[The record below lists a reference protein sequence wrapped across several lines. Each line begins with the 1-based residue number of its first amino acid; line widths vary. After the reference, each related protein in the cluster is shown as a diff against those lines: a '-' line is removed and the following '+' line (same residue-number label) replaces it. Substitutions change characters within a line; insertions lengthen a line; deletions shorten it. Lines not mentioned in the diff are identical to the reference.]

1 VTRHDTLASV
11 AADRQV
17 GHPAEGAQASLRS
30 APVLPITGRRGARDG
45 AGQDRQPNM
54 AQTDTHAKALRVNL
68 DATKYGT
75 FAEIGAG
82 QEVARWFFRVGGAAG
97 TVAKAMSAYDM
108 TFSDA
113 IYGQSERYVSR
124 DRLRTMLD
132 HEYELLH
139 QRLNGERGER
149 TCFFVFA
156 DTVATRSYSRKDDG
170 HGWLGIRFQM
180 APLGPASEIT
190 IHLRLT
196 DAEAEQQQEALGI
209 IGVNLVHGALFQSA
223 EPVSLI
229 ASLLDGVTSTRGEV
243 DMIEFSGPAFAGV
256 DNRLMSLELVR
267 NGLTHAAMFDA
278 AGRVVQ
284 PSDALYKKCVLIE
297 RGSFRPATKVTVDM
311 LRCAQAQFIQEPG
324 VQGQDTVVLFEMT
337 LRNLREGEG
346 DIDAQDFLDRADILA
361 TLGRTVLISNYGEY
375 HRLAAYLFRQTK
387 QPIGIVMGV
396 PTLRELFDES
406 YYADLEGGILE
417 SFGRLFRNDLKV
429 YAYPQMDGAT
439 GAVITAGNLRVA
451 PHLRH
456 LCAYLVEN
464 RLIESLR
471 DVDERCLQIYSR
483 DVLAK
488 IRAGTAGWE
497 SMTPPAV
504 AELIKRRGLLG
515 FTGESETQAA

>member
-1 VTRHDTLASV
+1 
-11 AADRQV
+11 
-17 GHPAEGAQASLRS
+17 
-30 APVLPITGRRGARDG
+30 
-45 AGQDRQPNM
+45 M
-54 AQTDTHAKALRVNL
+54 AQIDTHAKALQVNL
-68 DATKYGT
+68 DASKYGT

-113 IYGQSERYVSR
+113 IYGHSERYVSR

-132 HEYELLH
+132 HEHELLLE
-139 QRLNGERGER
+139 RLNAERGER
-149 TCFFVFA
+149 TGFFVFA

-170 HGWLGIRFQM
+170 HGWLGIRFQTE
-180 APLGPASEIT
+180 PLGPASDIT
-190 IHLRLT
+190 IHVRLT
-196 DAEAEQQQEALGI
+196 DSEAEQQQEALGM
-209 IGVNLVHGALFQSA
+209 IGVNLVHAALFHYAQPA
-223 EPVSLI
+223 EVI
-229 ASLLDGVTSTRGEV
+229 ASLLDGVTSERGEV

-267 NGLTHAAMFDA
+267 QGLAHAAMFDA
-278 AGRVVQ
+278 EGRVVQ
-284 PSDALYKKCVLIE
+284 PSDALYKQCVLIE
-297 RGSFRPATKVTVDM
+297 RGSFRPATSVTVDM
-311 LRCAQAQFIQEPG
+311 LRCAQAQFIQEPR
-324 VQGQDTVVLFEMT
+324 VTGQPVVALFEMT
-337 LRNLREGEG
+337 LKNLSEDAGG
-346 DIDAQDFLDRADILA
+346 IDAQDFLDRADILA
-361 TLGRTVLISNYGEY
+361 TLGRTVLISDFGEY

-396 PTLRELFDES
+396 PTLRELFNES

-417 SFGRLFRNDLKV
+417 SFGRLFRNDLKI
-429 YAYPQMDGAT
+429 YAYPQLDAAT
-439 GAVITAGNLRVA
+439 GSLITAGNLRVA

-488 IRAGTAGWE
+488 IRTGAKGWE
-497 SMTPPAV
+497 AMTPPAV
-504 AELIKRRGLLG
+504 AEVIKRRGLLG
-515 FTGESETQAA
+515 CARTESSQAA